1 MLNRPTN
8 LLSEAGDTPD
18 RDRGLDRSPLIRLGV
33 VFAVLVVP
41 LLGVAGRLVQ
51 LQGVQ
56 AEDFIVGQSSVKY
69 SESFRTIETTDG
81 RILVDGTVLARDIAA
96 YRLKV
101 HYRWL
106 EEPVDDL
113 WLKRRAWQRL
123 SRKDRRD
130 REKVAAVQEQI
141 LADRAAMW
149 ARLAET
155 LDMTADEFEAE
166 RGKIQAKVERIVELV
181 ERNRQRRVSDAEAE
195 HEAERQKE
203 RSGKGVLESGWNV
216 VKDEL
221 TTPPK
226 RRRRDPIEV
235 KEEFDYHVIA
245 TDLTFEQVAEIV
257 SRPDLFPGT
266 DYEMFTRR
274 EYPQGSFAP
283 HIVGTRQ
290 PIDAD
295 GVEARRAEFPEGD
308 PLELRP
314 GDRLGQTGVE
324 RSYDRLIRGQRGRE
338 RIVMSSEGEIVR
350 REIVRQPRAGADV
363 DLAIVE
369 PLQRWA
375 EKRIDEAVGTQPVGL
390 AEDGSITGANSG
402 LPPAGDPTGG
412 VIVAIN
418 VYSGELLCA
427 AAAPRFDLR
436 LLLNPTEEVWQ
447 ALNSDPRAPM
457 FPRVTQTAIAP
468 GSTFKTLTAIAAL
481 ENGLDPEAKTYCRG
495 YLDRPDRH
503 RCYVFRHWGVGH
515 GEMSLTDAIC
525 QSCNVY
531 FFTAGR
537 DMGATALTTW
547 ADRMGFGRPTGIDL
561 PNENPGNLPRPPE
574 RRAVELTSFESPV
587 EREPAAP
594 WYEGDTLGVAIG
606 QSRLG
611 VTPLQLVRLM
621 AAVANGGDLVAPR
634 VVRTVR
640 QRGDFAGAPI
650 LKPAGEVEDS
660 GVSDRTLHFVRTG
673 LKKVVSHPR
682 GTGYKRVRLDE
693 VTIAG
698 KTGTAEVGGG
708 NDHAWFAG
716 FAPAESPQ
724 VAFVVMVE
732 HGGSGGRAAGPIAKE
747 LVQQLLAERL
757 IVPDKE

>member
-1 MLNRPTN
+1 MLNRPGN
-8 LLSEAGDTPD
+8 LLSETSGSSDHD
-18 RDRGLDRSPLIRLGV
+18 GGLDRSPLTRLCV
-33 VFAVLVVP
+33 VFALLTVP

-56 AEDFIVGQSSVKY
+56 AEEFIVGQSSTKF

-81 RILVDGTVLARDIAA
+81 RILVGGTVLALDVAA
-96 YRLKV
+96 YRLKL

-106 EEPVDDL
+106 EEPADDL
-113 WLKRRAWQRL
+113 WLRRKAWQRL

-130 REKVAAVQEQI
+130 REKVAVLQKQI
-141 LADRAAMW
+141 LTDRSAMW
-149 ARLAET
+149 TRLAKT
-155 LDMTADEFEAE
+155 LGLSDDEFESE
-166 RGKIQAKVERIVELV
+166 RQKIQAKVERIVELV
-181 ERNRQRRVSDAEAE
+181 ENNRQRRVNAAEAKQD
-195 HEAERQKE
+195 AERQNQ
-203 RSGKGVLESGWNV
+203 RSGEGALESGWNV
-216 VKDEL
+216 VKEEL

-235 KEEFDYHVIA
+235 KEEFGYHVIA
-245 TDLTFEQVAEIV
+245 TDLTFEQVADIV

-266 DYEMFTRR
+266 DYEMVTRR

-295 GVEARRAEFPEGD
+295 GVESRREQFPDGD
-308 PLELRP
+308 PLELQP
-314 GDRLGQTGVE
+314 GDRLGKTGVE
-324 RSYDRLIRGQRGRE
+324 RSYDRLIRGLRGRE
-338 RIVMSSEGEIVR
+338 RIVTSSEGEIVR
-350 REIVRQPRAGADV
+350 RDIVRQPRAGADV
-363 DLAIVE
+363 DLAIIE

-375 EKRIDEAVGTQPVGL
+375 EKRIDEAVGTRPVEL
-390 AEDGSITGANSG
+390 TSDGTIAGAATSLPASG
-402 LPPAGDPTGG
+402 EPTGG

-418 VYSGELLCA
+418 IYSGELLCA

-436 LLLNPTEEVWQ
+436 LLLDPTEETWQ
-447 ALNSDPRAPM
+447 ALTSDPRAPM
-457 FPRVTQTAIAP
+457 FPRVTQTAVAP

-481 ENGLDPEAKTYCRG
+481 ENGLDPDAKTYCRG

-525 QSCNVY
+525 QSCNVF

-537 DMGATALTTW
+537 EMGATALTGW

-574 RRAVELTSFESPV
+574 RRVIELASFESADD
-587 EREPAAP
+587 RGPAAR

-606 QSRLG
+606 QSRLA

-621 AAVANGGDLVAPR
+621 AAVANGGELVAPR
-634 VVRTVR
+634 VVRTVH
-640 QRGDFAGAPI
+640 QRGDKTGAPN
-650 LKPAGEVEDS
+650 LQPAGEAEDT

-673 LKKVVSHPR
+673 LQKVVSHPR

-698 KTGTAEVGGG
+698 KTGTAEVGRGG
-708 NDHAWFAG
+708 DHAWFAG
-716 FAPAESPQ
+716 FTPAESPQ

-757 IVPDKE
+757 IVPDK